1 MKTLLVS
8 VAFLSAANITM
19 AQLSITPLSTSHVSI
34 FKNGT
39 YFITKEGQAN
49 VVNGQFAVEPPKTA
63 LNGTW
68 WLAAGKENKIKSIS
82 IKPDSVKVTKPVQ
95 TVAEFISSNVGKT
108 ITIAVPRVGSST
120 GVREISGRLKAYFAA
135 TQVAQ
140 IETADGRLVMCD
152 VALAIEAYSNMQ
164 ASNSFVQD
172 SLVRMAKVSLQNN
185 AGQAPVSILA
195 LQTGMSWTP
204 SYLLKLND
212 DKTARLELKA
222 TIENTSERIKG
233 AAVDLVIGSP
243 QLFYGKTL
251 DAICTDYFNS
261 QLLDANRYD
270 NNMYQNAVTVPDMMM
285 ERDDKDEAPAAG
297 SADYS
302 TEGEKTNDLYYFS
315 LGNLDIEPQ
324 SKTIVPLLT
333 SEVGYKDLYELDI
346 LDYSRYWNTNTIDND
361 PDRVLTTWHILSV
374 ENTGKAPF
382 TTGPVFVVDEKGKPI
397 AQDEMKYTPLKAKA
411 KIKLSKA
418 IDVQSKNT
426 EELVS
431 RDGKKVRIDGH
442 DYELA
447 IVKGKVVV
455 RNLQGK
461 AIKISVV
468 KSLVGKVTSQS
479 DGGSVT
485 ATPQNVYNNRNN
497 NSTITW
503 EKEIAAQGTME
514 LEYVYEVL
522 VL

>member
-1 MKTLLVS
+1 MKTLLAS
-8 VAFLSAANITM
+8 ISFLCAANAGM

-49 VVNGQFAVEPPKTA
+49 VVNGQFAVEPPQTA

-82 IKPDSVKVTKPVQ
+82 VKPERVKVTKTVQ

-108 ITIAVPRVGSST
+108 VTIVIPRSGMNL
-120 GVREISGRLKAYFAA
+120 GVREISGKLRAYFAA

-140 IETADGRLVMCD
+140 IETPDGRLMMCD
-152 VALAIEAYSNMQ
+152 VALATEAYSN
-164 ASNSFVQD
+164 ASASSSFVQD
-172 SLVRMAKVSLQNN
+172 SLVRMAKVTLQNN
-185 AGQAPVSILA
+185 AGQVPVSTLA

-233 AAVDLVIGSP
+233 ATMDLVIGNP
-243 QLFYGKTL
+243 QLFYGKSL
-251 DAICTDYFNS
+251 DAICTDYFNN
-261 QLLDANRYD
+261 QLLNANRYD
-270 NNMYQNAVTVPDMMM
+270 NNMYQNVVTVPDMMM
-285 ERDDKDEAPAAG
+285 ERDDKDEAPPAG

-315 LGNLDIEPQ
+315 LGNLDVEPQ

-333 SEVGYKDLYELDI
+333 SEVGYKDLYELSI
-346 LDYSRYWNTNTIDND
+346 LDYSRYWNTNTIYND

-374 ENTGKAPF
+374 ENSGKVPF

-426 EELVS
+426 EELVR
-431 RDGKKVRIDGH
+431 RDSKKVCIDGH
-442 DYELA
+442 DYDLA
-447 IVKGKVVV
+447 TVKGKVLV

-461 AIKISVV
+461 AIKISVS

-479 DGGSVT
+479 AGGSVT
-485 ATPQNVYNNRNN
+485 ATPHNYYNSRNN

-503 EKEIAAQGTME
+503 EKEIAAQGTTE